1 MISWYDLFLL
11 LTKRQ
16 FRFRIEGNSMLPSF
30 KNGDEVLIKP
40 CKEYQVEDVVLAN
53 HPYKQSLKILKR
65 INKKNDAGKF
75 FLIGDNLDESS
86 DSRSFGFISQNLIIG
101 KVVSK

>member
-16 FRFRIEGNSMLPSF
+16 MRFRIEGNSMLPSI

-40 CKEYQVEDVVLAN
+40 CKEYQVQDVVLAN
-53 HPYKQSLKILKR
+53 HPYKKSVKILKR
-65 INKKNDAGKF
+65 INKKNATGKF

-86 DSRSFGFISQNLIIG
+86 DSRSFGFISQDLIIG